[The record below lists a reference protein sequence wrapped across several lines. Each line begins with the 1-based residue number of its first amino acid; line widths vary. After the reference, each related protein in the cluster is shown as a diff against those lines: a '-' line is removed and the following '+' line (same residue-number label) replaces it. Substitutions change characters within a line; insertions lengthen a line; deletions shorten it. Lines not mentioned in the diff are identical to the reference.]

1 MGTTRVRQRSRWGC
15 KNCKLRRVKCDEIKP
30 MCRQCQAYGVSCS
43 FTCTQTKM
51 QPLQPVIEHVF
62 APPRPSAGLPC
73 WVCPTDRLIA
83 QFQLLIAPT
92 MSYGNRL
99 DVYQNQ
105 VVELAHTTPF
115 LKHAITTVALTYQRH
130 TTIPIRSTPD
140 LVESYHWD
148 RALVGFNRKLS
159 QNPQSD
165 DKAALLSTSML
176 LWLLVF
182 CHVDA
187 STPEEAWPLSPNVIS
202 GPTWL
207 RIARGKDEVWRQM
220 PSPPRDCISAALA
233 PVENNPIINRPAE
246 PLAPLQGVPDPYMR
260 LFDLGTG
267 KQSLEYES
275 MYHSVAV
282 DVAQA
287 LFADRPLLPTILSFV
302 TFLSTMS
309 SNFKS
314 LLLAKDPRALL
325 LLACWY
331 GRIRRLGV
339 WWMTPRTVLEGES
352 ICRYLERGYPDNQ
365 DLQEMIV
372 FLRAL

>member
-1 MGTTRVRQRSRWGC
+1 MGTIRVRQRSRWGC

-43 FTCTQTKM
+43 FTCTQIKT
-51 QPLQPVIEHVF
+51 QALQPVIEHVF
-62 APPRPSAGLPC
+62 APPRPPAGLAC

-83 QFQLLIAPT
+83 QFQLRIAPT
-92 MSYGNRL
+92 MSYGKRL

-130 TTIPIRSTPD
+130 TTTPIRLTPD

-159 QNPQSD
+159 QNPQSN

-187 STPEEAWPLSPNVIS
+187 LTPEEAWPLSPDVTS

-220 PSPPRDCISAALA
+220 PSLPRDCISAALA
-233 PVENNPIINRPAE
+233 PVENNPIMNRPA
-246 PLAPLQGVPDPYMR
+246 PPQATLQGVPASFLR
-260 LFDLGTG
+260 LFGLSTV
-267 KQSLEYES
+267 KESLVFEPV
-275 MYHSVAV
+275 YHRIAL
-282 DVAQA
+282 DVAWA
-287 LFADRPLLPTILSFV
+287 LFADRPLLTTVLSFV

-309 SNFKS
+309 PNFKS
-314 LLLAKDPRALL
+314 LLLAKDARALL

-331 GRIRRLGV
+331 GKIRGLGV

-352 ICRYLERGYPDNQ
+352 ICRHLERGYPDNR

>member
-1 MGTTRVRQRSRWGC
+1 MGPARARQRSRWGC

-43 FTCTQTKM
+43 FSFTQTKT

-62 APPRPSAGLPC
+62 APPSPSIGLSS
-73 WVCPTDRLIA
+73 WLCPTDRLMN
-83 QFQLLIAPT
+83 QFQLQIAPT
-92 MSYGNRL
+92 MSYGKRL
-99 DVYQNQ
+99 DVYQTQ
-105 VVELAHTTPF
+105 VVELAQMTPF
-115 LKHAITTVALTYQRH
+115 LKHAITTVAYMYQRH
-130 TTIPIRSTPD
+130 TTTPFRLTPD
-140 LVESYHWD
+140 WAEFYHWD
-148 RALVGFNRKLS
+148 RALFGFNRKLS
-159 QNPQSD
+159 QSPQPG

-187 STPEEAWPLSPNVIS
+187 SSPEEAWPLSPNLVS

-220 PSPPRDCISAALA
+220 PSAPRDSISAALA
-233 PVENNPIINRPAE
+233 PVENNPIMNRPA
-246 PLAPLQGVPDPYMR
+246 PPPAPLQGVPASFLR

-267 KQSLEYES
+267 KQSSDSEAVYR
-275 MYHSVAV
+275 SVAV
-282 DVAQA
+282 NVAWA
-287 LFADRPLLPTILSFV
+287 LFGDRPPLLTILSFV

-309 SNFKS
+309 SNFKL

-331 GRIRRLGV
+331 AKIRGLGV

-352 ICRYLERGYPDNQ
+352 ICRYLEQGYPEDP
-365 DLQEMIV
+365 DLQKMIV
-372 FLRAL
+372 FLWAL